1 MGRGVDTPGIALAR
15 DYIAREFQNYGL
27 LPGGDNGRYFQRLD
41 VATSVEVR
49 EPSAAALEKSA
60 GLKLQADWIPLGLSF
75 SGTVEAGLVFA
86 GYGITARD
94 YDYDDYAGIDVK
106 DRIVL
111 VLRYE
116 PPPKNADSPFRKFP
130 LPSRYATLQSKISN
144 AREHGAAGLI
154 LADLSPMPGQDELIS
169 LRRSMGRSR
178 NDLISVQIRH
188 EIVERRL
195 QAEGL
200 SLRELKDKIDREEKP
215 ASVAIPSVRATLT
228 VKLEN
233 ITRPADNVVAVLPGS
248 DAKLKQENIVIGAH
262 YDHIGLGHF
271 GTGNSKTEGEIHHG
285 ADDNAS
291 GTAVMMSVAARLS
304 RERPPRTVVF
314 VAFTG
319 EELGLHGSRYFA
331 DHPPFPIASTRAMV
345 NLDMVGRMRDNRLTA
360 ASVDSAKEFRE
371 LVGRAAGGL
380 SVEMRPG
387 GGSSDHVSFQRK
399 KIPALHL
406 TTGTHADYHRPSDTW
421 EKLNIHGMAKISEMV
436 LALARELA
444 AAREGFTFIKV
455 PSSRDG

>member
-1 MGRGVDTPGIALAR
+1 
-15 DYIAREFQNYGL
+15 
-27 LPGGDNGRYFQRLD
+27 
-41 VATSVEVR
+41 
-49 EPSAAALEKSA
+49 
-60 GLKLQADWIPLGLSF
+60 
-75 SGTVEAGLVFA
+75 
-86 GYGITARD
+86 
-94 YDYDDYAGIDVK
+94 
-106 DRIVL
+106 
-111 VLRYE
+111 
-116 PPPKNADSPFRKFP
+116 
-130 LPSRYATLQSKISN
+130 
-144 AREHGAAGLI
+144 
-154 LADLSPMPGQDELIS
+154 
-169 LRRSMGRSR
+169 
-178 NDLISVQIRH
+178 
-188 EIVERRL
+188 
-195 QAEGL
+195 
-200 SLRELKDKIDREEKP
+200 
-215 ASVAIPSVRATLT
+215 
-228 VKLEN
+228 
-233 ITRPADNVVAVLPGS
+233 
-248 DAKLKQENIVIGAH
+248 
-262 YDHIGLGHF
+262 
-271 GTGNSKTEGEIHHG
+271 
-285 ADDNAS
+285 
-291 GTAVMMSVAARLS
+291 MMSVAARLS

-436 LALARELA
+436 LALARQLA
-444 AAREGFTFIKV
+444 AAGEGFTFIKV